1 MLVGEQMYIASG
13 ILFILSCLLLLF
25 AWKGLFQAE
34 SVRKLPRWRRVL
46 IHTTL
51 PIAVASTILNIVW
64 NVSWLHSGGSPH
76 GMGAG
81 PGIWQSLGPFLVWTF
96 VAATILSVFA
106 IGKSRILMFCWSVS
120 MFFVFQM
127 IYILQFD

>member
-1 MLVGEQMYIASG
+1 
-13 ILFILSCLLLLF
+13 
-25 AWKGLFQAE
+25 
-34 SVRKLPRWRRVL
+34 
-46 IHTTL
+46 
-51 PIAVASTILNIVW
+51 
-64 NVSWLHSGGSPH
+64 
-76 GMGAG
+76 MGAG

>member
-1 MLVGEQMYIASG
+1 MLVGEQVYIASG
-13 ILFILSCLLLLF
+13 ILFILPCLLLLF
-25 AWKGLFQAE
+25 AWKGLLQAE
-34 SVRKLPRWRRVL
+34 SVPRLPRWRRVL

-51 PIAVASTILNIVW
+51 PVAAVSTILNIAW

-96 VAATILSVFA
+96 IIATTLNVFA
-106 IGKSRILMFCWSVS
+106 IGKSRILLFCWSAS
-120 MFFVFQM
+120 MFFVFQL
-127 IYILQFD
+127 IYALQFD